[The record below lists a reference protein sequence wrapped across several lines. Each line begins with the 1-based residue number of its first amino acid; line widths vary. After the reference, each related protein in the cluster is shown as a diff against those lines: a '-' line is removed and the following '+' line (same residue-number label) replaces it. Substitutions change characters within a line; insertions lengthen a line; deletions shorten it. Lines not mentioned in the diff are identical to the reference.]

1 MNQGK
6 YGFKQSKLYKG
17 INALMIFNT
26 LLILVLAGMMAVA
39 NYYFVTDNID
49 SALYLFKDAKPP
61 GDQAGRSFFSYFLLF
76 N

>member
-17 INALMIFNT
+17 INALMLFNT
-26 LLILVLAGMMAVA
+26 ILILVLAGIFSTA
-39 NYYFVTDNID
+39 NYFFVTDNLD
-49 SALYLFKDAKPP
+49 KALYLFKDAKSP
-61 GDQAGRSFFSYFLLF
+61 GDQAARSFFSFFLLF